1 LNFPF
6 RKGVFVTSE
15 EQDDLG
21 PVDDQTISIAQS
33 IQNADRRFLQPGEIP
48 LQWDECLEMAK
59 ERLATRT

>member
-1 LNFPF
+1 MP
-6 RKGVFVTSE
+6 SE

-21 PVDDQTISIAQS
+21 AVDEDTVSIARS
-33 IQNADRRFLQPGEIP
+33 IQSADRRFLQPGEIP

>member
-1 LNFPF
+1 MPPE
-6 RKGVFVTSE
+6 K
-15 EQDDLG
+15 QDDIG
-21 PVDDQTISIAQS
+21 SVDEDTVSVARS

>member
-1 LNFPF
+1 MQLHLERRLVP
-6 RKGVFVTSE
+6 SE
-15 EQDDLG
+15 EQDDIG
-21 PVDDQTISIAQS
+21 SVDEDTVSVARS

>member
-1 LNFPF
+1 MQLHLERSLVPPE
-6 RKGVFVTSE
+6 K
-15 EQDDLG
+15 QDDIG
-21 PVDDQTISIAQS
+21 SVDEDTVSVARS